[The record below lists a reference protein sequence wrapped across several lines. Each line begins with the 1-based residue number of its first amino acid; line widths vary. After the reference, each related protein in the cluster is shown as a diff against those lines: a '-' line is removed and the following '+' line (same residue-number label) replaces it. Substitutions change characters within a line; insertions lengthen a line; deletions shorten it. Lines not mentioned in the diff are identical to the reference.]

1 MSLVPAVLGAG
12 SWGTTLATLLASKG
26 EPVTLWARDATL
38 VAQMEKERR
47 NPHYVSNVPFPAS
60 LTVTHDLGRA
70 LAGQTHVV
78 HAVPSK
84 ATREF
89 ARAYAK
95 HLAPDARIV
104 SATKGLEQKSHKRM
118 SEVIHEET
126 GRPVACITGPN
137 HAEEVSVGQ
146 PTAAVLAYPD
156 MAIAEDWARLF
167 DTRFFKAYPRR
178 DLVGAEVCGSYKNVV
193 ALAGGMAEG
202 LGWGDNCAA
211 CLVTLGIDEMV
222 ELARLFGADERT
234 VYGLAGIGDLVAT
247 VTSNHSRNRFYGREL
262 GRGLGPDAIKE
273 KMHGQVAEGVF
284 ATKAFYDY
292 AVDEDLELPLT
303 RVVHRILY
311 EGVPTMQGVAELL
324 ARV

>member
-1 MSLVPAVLGAG
+1 VVAVLGAG
-12 SWGTTLATLLASKG
+12 SWGTTLAILMASKG
-26 EPVTLWARDATL
+26 EPVTLWARDAAL
-38 VAQMEKERR
+38 VESMRKERR
-47 NPHYVSNVPFPAS
+47 NPHYVSGVPFPPS
-60 LTVTHDLGRA
+60 LAVTHELREA
-70 LAGQTHVV
+70 LAGQRHVV

-104 SATKGLEQKSHKRM
+104 SATKGLEQKTHKRM

-126 GRPVACITGPN
+126 QRAVACITGPN

-146 PTAAVLAYPD
+146 PTAAVVAYPD
-156 MAIAEDWARLF
+156 LAVATEWAALF
-167 DTRFFKAYPRR
+167 NTRFFKAYPRR

-202 LGWGDNCAA
+202 LGWGDNCSA

-222 ELARLFGADERT
+222 DLARLFGADERT

-247 VTSNHSRNRFYGREL
+247 VTSEHSRNRFYGREL
-262 GRGLGPDAIKE
+262 GRGTKPDEIAA

-303 RVVHRILY
+303 RVIHRILY
-311 EGVPTMQGVAELL
+311 EGVTVKEGVMELL